1 MYKYF
6 TTYVQTFWRFKPA
19 LIQSHLIDL
28 SAFRNLEYIY
38 ILGGIID
45 QKHTFSVGLNKLIKL
60 SLTNCKLEKGISS
73 NDSIDSA
80 NILSSLRNLEI
91 LKIKWLDFPINLEK
105 LNNLKVLIIII
116 DMGSDLGLLQ
126 NLGSKLHGLSISKE
140 SSEIIYDSANTFFKS
155 HNFSNIT
162 HLRLKLGV
170 FNPEWLLP
178 FNNNLK
184 RLSLSG
190 CGLKEKLDFLQ
201 SEGFF
206 PQLEYMDLSSNSI
219 SIIKKGDFSQLKNLK
234 YLDISNNRIKFCID
248 HVDQLKKDIFYGLS
262 NLTTLDISLNI
273 IESIDP
279 EMFANTPMLANLKL
293 GEFKYKLNDYIFKHL
308 KHLKIE

>member
-1 MYKYF
+1 MPRKIKC
-6 TTYVQTFWRFKPA
+6 VSEPEI
-19 LIQSHLIDL
+19 IQSHLIDL
-28 SAFRNLEYIY
+28 SAFRSLEYIY
-38 ILGGIID
+38 IIGGIID

-60 SLTNCKLEKGISS
+60 SLTNCKLENVIIS
-73 NDSIDSA
+73 NDSIDST
-80 NILSSLRNLEI
+80 NLLSSLTNLEI
-91 LKIKWLDFPINLEK
+91 LEIKWLNFPINLEN
-105 LNNLKVLIIII
+105 LNNLKVLKIILDI
-116 DMGSDLGLLQ
+116 GSDLDLLQ
-126 NLGSKLHGLSISKE
+126 NLGSKFYGLSISKE
-140 SSEIIYDSANTFFKS
+140 SFKLSDEESANIFFKR
-155 HNFSNIT
+155 HNFSNVT

-170 FNPEWLLP
+170 FNPEWLRS

-206 PQLEYMDLSSNSI
+206 PQLEYMDLSYNSI
-219 SIIKKGDFSQLKNLK
+219 SIIKKGVFSQLKNLK

-262 NLTTLDISLNI
+262 NLTTLDMSLNI

-293 GEFKYKLNDYIFKHL
+293 GEFKYKLKDDIFQHL
-308 KHLKIE
+308 KHLKVE

>member
-6 TTYVQTFWRFKPA
+6 TTYLHTFWRFKPA
-19 LIQSHLIDL
+19 LQRHLIDL
-28 SAFRNLEYIY
+28 SSFRNLEYIY

-60 SLTNCKLEKGISS
+60 SLTNCKLE
-73 NDSIDSA
+73 NENYSIDSA

-91 LKIKWLDFPINLEK
+91 LEIKRLGFSINLEK
-105 LNNLKVLIIII
+105 LNNLKVLKIII
-116 DMGSDLGLLQ
+116 DEGRGLYLLQ

-140 SSEIIYDSANTFFKS
+140 YSELDHQSEDTFFKS

-162 HLRLKLGV
+162 HLRLKLYV
-170 FNPEWLLP
+170 FNPEWLRS

-190 CGLKEKLDFLQ
+190 CDLKEKLYFLQ

-219 SIIKKGDFSQLKNLK
+219 SIIKKGIFSQLKNLK

-248 HVDQLKKDIFYGLS
+248 HNDQLKKDMFYGLS
-262 NLTTLDISLNI
+262 NLRTLDMSLNI
-273 IESIDP
+273 FESIDP

-293 GEFKYKLNDYIFKHL
+293 GEFKYKLKDDIFQHL

>member
-1 MYKYF
+1 MPRKIKF
-6 TTYVQTFWRFKPA
+6 ESEPEI
-19 LIQSHLIDL
+19 IQRHLIDL

-60 SLTNCKLEKGISS
+60 SLTNCKLENGIIS
-73 NDSIDSA
+73 NDSIDST
-80 NILSSLRNLEI
+80 NLLSSLTNLEI
-91 LKIKWLDFPINLEK
+91 LEIKWLNFPINLEK
-105 LNNLKVLIIII
+105 LNNLKVLKIILDI
-116 DMGSDLGLLQ
+116 GSDLDLLQ
-126 NLGSKLHGLSISKE
+126 NLGSKFYGLSISKE
-140 SSEIIYDSANTFFKS
+140 CFKLSDEESANKFFKR
-155 HNFSNIT
+155 HNFSNVT

-170 FNPEWLLP
+170 FNPEWLRS

-184 RLSLSG
+184 RLSLSR
-190 CGLKEKLDFLQ
+190 CGLKVNLDFLQ

-219 SIIKKGDFSQLKNLK
+219 SIIKKGVFSQLKNLK

-248 HVDQLKKDIFYGLS
+248 HNDIFYGLS
-262 NLTTLDISLNI
+262 NLTTLDMSLNI

-279 EMFANTPMLANLKL
+279 EMFANTPMLTNLKL
-293 GEFKYKLNDYIFKHL
+293 GEFKYKLKDDIFQHL